1 MPHCFKWMHLC
12 FCVKQLCHNC
22 DTDECWTNNNI
33 LPCKWSVSLPPS
45 ETSPVISLFF
55 FTNNNLVHVCFHVLT
70 FGNVRHSTH
79 LLYSTW
85 VLQSQDNYLRSSGTF
100 IKLSLSRHTGFWV
113 CSSVMNV
120 RLSLDNRKKSLSF
133 HFCDLTGASLQKA
146 AEVLHSK
153 WFFFRQLVSLCR
165 HINDG
170 RSVTGTI

>member
-1 MPHCFKWMHLC
+1 MDALVFLC
-12 FCVKQLCHNC
+12 SWSSSAITVTLMNAGQTITFYHANGACPCHRVRP
-22 DTDECWTNNNI
+22 
-33 LPCKWSVSLPPS
+33 LLSSVSFF
-45 ETSPVISLFF
+45 FF

-100 IKLSLSRHTGFWV
+100 IKLSVSRHTGFWV

-170 RSVTGTI
+170 RSVIGTI